1 MTNPK
6 DSVGAKK
13 APLRYVPPALM
24 LEVSRIME
32 NGANKYGPYNWREQ
46 PVSAV
51 TYVEAALRH
60 LFAWMDR
67 QDNAEDSGLPHLAH
81 AAASLGILL
90 DAIAG
95 GNLID
100 DRYTAGPAADIL
112 RRLDQSDAPGGLP
125 CPGWCRG
132 TPEDHAAHRDSATM
146 AQIEEAGKR
155 LTENGTKM
163 GEDFIKAI
171 LAEDASYHDVCP
183 YCLQNYK
190 THNLACPAYR

>member
-1 MTNPK
+1 MNPK

-51 TYVEAALRH
+51 TYVEAAMRH
-60 LFAWMDR
+60 LFAWLDR

-95 GNLID
+95 GNMLD
-100 DRYTAGPAADIL
+100 DRFTAGPAADIL
-112 RRLDQSDAPGGLP
+112 RRLDQSTSVPT
-125 CPGWCRG
+125 
-132 TPEDHAAHRDSATM
+132 TPDGDVDWREVVRPR
-146 AQIEEAGKR
+146 QP
-155 LTENGTKM
+155 
-163 GEDFIKAI
+163 
-171 LAEDASYHDVCP
+171 AEVAKLLEP
-183 YCLQNYK
+183 YCEECGHLK
-190 THNLACPAYR
+190 PEHALTCGRFHEPAE

>member
-1 MTNPK
+1 MNPK

-51 TYVEAALRH
+51 TYVEAAMRH
-60 LFAWMDR
+60 LFAWLDR

-95 GNLID
+95 GNMLD
-100 DRYTAGPAADIL
+100 DRFTAGPAADIL
-112 RRLDQSDAPGGLP
+112 RRLDQSAAPVPVPDKVGQFILGRRIEDPLGPPPQYWGP
-125 CPGWCRG
+125 CIECGFSK
-132 TPEDHAAHRDSATM
+132 DHALQCPRY
-146 AQIEEAGKR
+146 
-155 LTENGTKM
+155 
-163 GEDFIKAI
+163 EDGA
-171 LAEDASYHDVCP
+171 
-183 YCLQNYK
+183 
-190 THNLACPAYR
+190 